1 MAGLAGE
8 AAMIESAD
16 EAKAWYA
23 SLGPW
28 VTAKAVAEY
37 CNISEQELLE
47 WTEARR
53 VLGVEFA
60 GGKYYYQARQFK
72 DGGPLIGLDRVLAV
86 LVRAFRAPATMAGW
100 FAGRAY
106 VGMDVTRWDL
116 LRLGDVKLV
125 LDLAQDAADWVNR
138 P

>member
-1 MAGLAGE
+1 
-8 AAMIESAD
+8 MIESAD
-16 EAKAWYA
+16 EAAAYYA

-28 VTAKAVAEY
+28 VTAKAVADY

-47 WTEARR
+47 WTEGRR

-60 GGKYYYQARQFK
+60 DGKYYYQARQFK
-72 DGGPLIGLDRVLAV
+72 DGAPVIGLDRVLAV
-86 LVRAFRAPATMAGW
+86 LARGFRAPATMAGW

-106 VGMDVTRWDL
+106 VGMDLTRWDL

-125 LDLAQDAADWVNR
+125 LGWAQDAADWVTR